1 MVSLASSSLA
11 RRRRH
16 RRSHSRLRAPADP
29 TSTPPPPSLTLT
41 PRRPRR
47 RLASRSTLAQVPCL
61 RVSHPH
67 CRRSGCMALGWN
79 YTLAIMG
86 TPALFQTL
94 FLFIMATWKKYCWV
108 CSMSLDGVAPRLLS
122 VTAHLA
128 HRPRKIPME
137 LPKQTH

>member
-1 MVSLASSSLA
+1 MAAITFQNRAVCVVSLASSSLA

-61 RVSHPH
+61 RVSHPTALQEEWLH
-67 CRRSGCMALGWN
+67 GSWVELHFGNNGNASVVPDSVSVYNGDVEEILLGVQHESGRSSPK
-79 YTLAIMG
+79 T
-86 TPALFQTL
+86 
-94 FLFIMATWKKYCWV
+94 
-108 CSMSLDGVAPRLLS
+108 SLCDRPPRS
-122 VTAHLA
+122 
-128 HRPRKIPME
+128 
-137 LPKQTH
+137 